1 MSIFWLTPPTVGA
14 VEHLEL
20 LHIADG
26 SVKYYK
32 HYGKLL
38 GSFLKVRV
46 TTTLWP
52 NDSAPRYL
60 SYVK

>member
-1 MSIFWLTPPTVGA
+1 MSIFLLIPPNVGA

-20 LHIADG
+20 LYVADG

-46 TTTLWP
+46 TTTL
-52 NDSAPRYL
+52 
-60 SYVK
+60 